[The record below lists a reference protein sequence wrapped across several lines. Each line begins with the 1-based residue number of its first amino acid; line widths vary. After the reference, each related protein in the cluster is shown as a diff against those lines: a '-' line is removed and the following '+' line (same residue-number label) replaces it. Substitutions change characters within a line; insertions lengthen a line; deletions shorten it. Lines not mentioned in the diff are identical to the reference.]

1 MVKKLNNIFI
11 AIFLLFGIGYAHTLT
26 LAVLSSGK
34 PVEEYKRYKNLSKYL
49 SKKLNMPVEIVIVGK
64 VKELLHLYEERHIDI
79 SITCPVVYFELKDK
93 ENIEAAAV
101 IKINGKIKESGVIVV
116 RKDSDIK
123 TINDLKDRKLT
134 LGSSICASNCVMPLY
149 VLSKEGITYKDIPDL
164 WSSGSDRAAVLAV
177 IAGIADAAGVKEE
190 TALQYIDKGIR
201 ILTKSP
207 YVPRYV
213 VNVSKDLPEDMYNKI
228 LEVLYNLK
236 DKETL
241 KKLKIDGFEKPPKDL
256 FDILKDYKS
265 ILKRYPMLQ

>member
-1 MVKKLNNIFI
+1 MVRNLNKVLLVIC
-11 AIFLLFGIGYAHTLT
+11 LLFSFSYSNTIT
-26 LAVLSSGK
+26 LAVLSSGN
-34 PVEEYKRYKNLSKYL
+34 PVQEYKRYKNLSKYI
-49 SKKLNMPVEIVIVGK
+49 SKKLNMPVEIIIVGK
-64 VKELLHLYEERHIDI
+64 AKELLNLYDERHVDI

-93 ENIEAAAV
+93 KNIEAAAV

-116 RKDSDIK
+116 RKDSKIK
-123 TINDLKDRKLT
+123 NVQDLKDKKLT

-190 TALQYIDKGIR
+190 TALQFKDKGIR
-201 ILTKSP
+201 ILVKSP

-213 VNVSKDLPEDMYNKI
+213 VNVSKDLPKDLYNKI
-228 LEVLYNLK
+228 SNVFYNLK
-236 DKETL
+236 DEQTL
-241 KKLKIDGFEKPPKDL
+241 KKLGIDGFEKPPENL

>member
-1 MVKKLNNIFI
+1 MVRNLNKILVLFFI
-11 AIFLLFGIGYAHTLT
+11 LLGISQASTLT

-34 PVEEYKRYKNLSKYL
+34 PIEEYKRYKNLSKYL
-49 SKKLNMPVEIVIVGK
+49 SNELNMSVELIIVGK
-64 VKELLHLYEERHIDI
+64 VKELLHLYEEKHIDI

-116 RKDSDIK
+116 RKDSNIK
-123 TINDLKDRKLT
+123 TVQDLKDKKLT

-190 TALQYIDKGIR
+190 TALQFKDKGIR

-213 VNVSKDLPEDMYNKI
+213 VNVSKDLPKKLYNKI
-228 LEVLYNLK
+228 LDVLYSLK

-241 KKLKIDGFEKPPKDL
+241 KKLRIDGFEKPPKDL
-256 FDILKDYKS
+256 FNILKDYKS
-265 ILKRYPMLQ
+265 ILERYPMLQ

>member
-1 MVKKLNNIFI
+1 MVRRINKILLFV
-11 AIFLLFGIGYAHTLT
+11 FLLFGISVADTIT
-26 LAVLSSGK
+26 LAVLSAGS
-34 PVEEYKRYKNLSKYL
+34 PVQEYKRYKNLSKYL
-49 SKKLNMPVEIVIVGK
+49 SKELNLPVEIIIVGK
-64 VKELLHLYEERHIDI
+64 VKELLHLYDERHVDI

-93 ENIEAAAV
+93 KNIEAAAV

-116 RKDSDIK
+116 RSDSDIK
-123 TINDLKDRKLT
+123 TVHDLKDKKLT

-164 WSSGSDRAAVLAV
+164 WSSGSDRAAILAV

-190 TALQYIDKGIR
+190 TALKFKDKGIR

-213 VNVSKDLPEDMYNKI
+213 VNISKDLPENLYNKI
-228 LEVLYNLK
+228 LNVLYNLK
-236 DKETL
+236 DEKTL
-241 KKLKIDGFEKPPKDL
+241 KKLGIDGFEKPPKDL

>member
-1 MVKKLNNIFI
+1 MVRNLNKILL
-11 AIFLLFGIGYAHTLT
+11 IFLLFFGITYAETIT

-49 SKKLNMPVEIVIVGK
+49 SKELDIPVEIVIVGK
-64 VKELLHLYEERHIDI
+64 VKELFQLYEDKHVDI
-79 SITCPVVYFELKDK
+79 SITCPVVYFELKDRK
-93 ENIEAAAV
+93 NIEAAAV

-116 RKDSDIK
+116 RKDSNIK
-123 TINDLKDRKLT
+123 TIQDLRDKKLT

-149 VLSKEGITYKDIPDL
+149 VLSKEGITYRDIPDL
-164 WSSGSDRAAVLAV
+164 WSSGSDRAAILAV

-190 TALQYIDKGIR
+190 SALQFKDKGIR

-213 VNVSKDLPEDMYNKI
+213 VNVSKDLPPELYKKI
-228 LEVLYNLK
+228 VNVFYNLK
-236 DKETL
+236 DEETL
-241 KKLKIDGFEKPPKDL
+241 KRLKIDGFEKPPKDL